1 MYLSLG
7 MKLAKIHKVLKLEE
21 PDWMKIHINFN
32 TEKRKNAANS
42 SEKNFF
48 KFMINSVYDKQWKI

>member
-1 MYLSLG
+1 